1 MKGKIMGG
9 RILRTGMPERH
20 MLLTYAWP
28 ILLELFLTSLIG
40 TASNYYVN
48 AFSGDAIA
56 VVGSLSQI
64 VNFVI
69 NLYTI
74 ISVGGSILLAPLY
87 GSGKYD
93 RCSNVIRTM
102 VLGNLIF
109 SLLVSVGATLAA
121 EHLIRMMHIEE
132 RLHSMGMGYLTV
144 CLALSFVQS
153 MLITL
158 TAVFRS
164 FGWMRTVLVA
174 NFTVFGLCLL
184 LNMAIYYWIP
194 STGQHLWMY
203 ALGGI
208 AGQLAGVLILALQ
221 LFKWYRT
228 FFRGCCRRNGS
239 GEKSGFKR
247 RHMHRIGID
256 LRNSVVL
263 LGKILSYGIYAGSE
277 GLIYLAGLAICTSI
291 MGLLG
296 TRALLV
302 RSYAGLITG
311 YVEIS
316 VSAMAAAVFPRIG
329 QNFGRKDF
337 NGMRCDLREGL
348 RISAEL
354 TAVVGFAFLMFSKA
368 FLMPFTRDLSV
379 IRDTQVIVALQL
391 FVEVFKVPAA
401 LGVPALKAIGKTRIP
416 FLLIII
422 STGIEIVLSYFL
434 GIVCG
439 LGLGGIYLGYAA
451 DNAFRVVWLYLAWKK
466 YSRDDQ
472 ADQLLRQV
480 ED

>member
-208 AGQLAGVLILALQ
+208 TGQIAGVLILALQ
-221 LFKWYRT
+221 LFRWHR
-228 FFRGCCRRNGS
+228 
-239 GEKSGFKR
+239 KSGLKR
-247 RHMHRIGID
+247 KHMHRIEVD
-256 LRNSVVL
+256 LHNSAAL
-263 LGKILSYGIYAGSE
+263 FGKILSYGIYAGSE